1 MGVAQTPE
9 RAILHVDMD
18 AFYASVEQRDRPELR
33 GKPLVVGG
41 TTNRG
46 VVAAASYEARRF
58 GVRSAMPIRQALE
71 RCAELVRV
79 PVRMARYREVSSQ
92 VFAIFH
98 EHASQVQGLSL
109 DEAYL
114 DVTEAVTT
122 SNIETIGKLIKDQI
136 KARTALTAS
145 VGMAH
150 NMLLAKIASDLDKP
164 DGFVHIR
171 PEEASQVLAELPVR
185 RLAGIGPRTADR
197 LKEIGIDTLAQ
208 LHAASEARLRPVLGN
223 HARVVRDRA
232 VGIDHR
238 QVVSDRE
245 DRSVSAEDTFER
257 NITAPA
263 GLHEELTVLTA
274 RVVERLNAKGLRGAL
289 VRVKI
294 RRRDF
299 TTLTRQR
306 RIAPPTDDGS
316 SLLAVAQEL
325 LDEWIASEP
334 QFSVRLL
341 GVGVGELQQRDQL
354 DLFGA

>member
-1 MGVAQTPE
+1 MSAAEQ

-18 AFYASVEQRDRPELR
+18 AFYASVEQRDQPALR

-41 TTNRG
+41 ASNRG
-46 VVAAASYEARRF
+46 VVAAASYEARRY
-58 GVRSAMPIRQALE
+58 GVHSAMPIHQALE
-71 RCAELVRV
+71 RCPDLVRV
-79 PVRMARYREVSSQ
+79 PVRMDRYREVSAQ
-92 VFAIFH
+92 VFAVFH
-98 EHASQVQGLSL
+98 EHATQVQGLSL

-114 DVTEAVTT
+114 DVSEAARE
-122 SNIETIGKLIKDQI
+122 SDIETIGRRVKEQI
-136 KARTALTAS
+136 KARTELTAS

-171 PEEASQVLAELPVR
+171 PEQAQEILSALPVR
-185 RLAGIGPRTADR
+185 RLAGIGPRTAVR

-208 LHAASEARLRPVLGN
+208 LHEASEARLRPLLGN

-232 VGIDHR
+232 IGIDHR

-245 DRSVSAEDTFER
+245 DRSVSAEDTFDR

-263 GLHEELTVLTA
+263 GLHQALEMLTG
-274 RVVERLNAKGLRGAL
+274 RVAQRLQRKGLRGGL
-289 VRVKI
+289 VRLKI

-306 RIAPPTDDGS
+306 RIAPPTDDEH
-316 SLLAVAQEL
+316 SLLGVAREL
-325 LDEWIASEP
+325 LDDWIASEP
-334 QFSVRLL
+334 RFSVRLL
-341 GVGVGELQQRDQL
+341 GMGVGELQQQDQL